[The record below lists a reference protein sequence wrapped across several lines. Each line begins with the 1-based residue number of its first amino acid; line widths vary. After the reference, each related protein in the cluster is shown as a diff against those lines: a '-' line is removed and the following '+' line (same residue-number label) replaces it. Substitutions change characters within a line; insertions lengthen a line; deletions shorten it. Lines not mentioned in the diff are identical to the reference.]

1 MEKDTKKEEPKK
13 KRTYNRKKKD
23 IVELVDGEILEVK
36 KEESDE
42 ITTNA
47 TFNLLEVII
56 IILITGVVVSI
67 ISGLIV
73 YNNYG
78 KLRFIED
85 SNNTITNDEINEFID
100 NYNLIINNYVDNVD
114 KKELLDAAIS
124 GMYNHLGDEYS
135 TYIDK
140 DSTDSLSDQLEG
152 QYDGIGVEIATYV
165 SEKEGNITIVHSVF
179 KNSPAD
185 KAGIKEGDIL
195 KSIDGIDLSE
205 KNSSYI
211 ANYVKN
217 GEKTEFEVVVTRDKK
232 DITLKMKREH
242 VIISSTETKTIDNNI
257 GYIKLTTFSNISRD
271 QIKEDLDK
279 FDKKVNRLII
289 DLRDNTGGL
298 LSSAGDIAELFVDK
312 GKNLYQIQ
320 DRNDVKTEFKAQE
333 GVYRKFDKIVVLI
346 NENSASASEILA
358 LALKESA
365 GAKIVGVKSYGKGT
379 VQETKILDSGA
390 MVKYTTSYWLSPDGN
405 SINKEGIKPDIEE
418 KNVDK
423 QLDAAKKAVK

>member
-100 NYNLIINNYVDNVD
+100 NYNLIINNYVDDVD